1 MGRLGNGAWCSHDTW
16 DSEVTT
22 AARYMG
28 QLGYIV
34 LQRYMGQLGYIV
46 LQRCMGQQG
55 HMVDNIDEA
64 LWLATTVDTT
74 C

>member
-1 MGRLGNGAWCSHDTW
+1 MT
-16 DSEVTT
+16 SE
-22 AARYMG
+22 ARYME

-64 LWLATTVDTT
+64 LWLAKVVDAT